1 MLIQKRDAPIDI
13 TYKVHPQNIY
23 HMSNNIH
30 FENTKMNRLTII
42 KHKLIFTNCLTC
54 LEYSSAPKMD
64 QISES
69 R

>member
-42 KHKLIFTNCLTC
+42 KHKLIFTNV
-54 LEYSSAPKMD
+54 
-64 QISES
+64 
-69 R
+69 